1 MGQNSVIFY
10 AKMCFVVKCVLYI
23 YTAKWKMAL

>member
-10 AKMCFVVKCVLYI
+10 AKMCFAVKCVLYI
-23 YTAKWKMAL
+23 YTAKWTTAL